1 MVEHQTV
8 ALGVAG
14 SNPVGR
20 LLRIAIVGAT
30 GLVGRKILEV
40 LEERFWKEN
49 PEIIPLA
56 SQKSAGKTLYFLNKP
71 IKVLP
76 LEYEIPEVD
85 YALFSAGS
93 EISKKFA
100 PLFVEK
106 GAVVIDNSSAF
117 RLDEKVPL
125 VVPEVN
131 PEDIKNHKGIISNP
145 NCSTIQMVVF
155 LKPLLDAF
163 GIEEVF
169 VATYQSVS
177 GAGMKGLM
185 ALNEEERGGIYDDTP
200 FPTRIYR
207 NVIPQIGDFLEG
219 YSTEEWKM
227 IKESKKI
234 LKSDIKIYPTTVR
247 VPVEVGHSE
256 AITVILKSS
265 PSLEDVYQV
274 LEKAKGLKV
283 LRDGYS
289 TPIDIEDKDYVVA
302 SRLRFSPDNSKA
314 LSAWVVANNL
324 RKGAA
329 TNAVQI
335 LEFLIK
341 GGLE

>member
-1 MVEHQTV
+1 LH
-8 ALGVAG
+8 
-14 SNPVGR
+14 
-20 LLRIAIVGAT
+20 
-30 GLVGRKILEV
+30 
-40 LEERFWKEN
+40 
-49 PEIIPLA
+49 
-56 SQKSAGKTLYFLNKP
+56 FLNKT

-100 PLFVEK
+100 PLFVER

-117 RLDEKVPL
+117 RLDERVPL

-145 NCSTIQMVVF
+145 NCSTIQMVAF

-207 NVIPQIGDFLEG
+207 NVIPQIGDFFEG

-227 IKESKKI
+227 IKETKKI
-234 LKSDIKIYPTTVR
+234 LKSDIKVYPTTVR

-265 PSLEDVYQV
+265 PSIEDVYEV
-274 LEKAKGLKV
+274 LERAKGLKV

-289 TPIDIEDKDYVVA
+289 TPIDVEDKDYVVV
-302 SRLRFSPDNSKA
+302 SRLRFNPDNSRA
-314 LSAWVVANNL
+314 LSAWVVADNL

-335 LEFLIK
+335 LELLIK

>member
-1 MVEHQTV
+1 V

-14 SNPVGR
+14 SNPVR
-20 LLRIAIVGAT
+20 RPLKIAVVGAT

-40 LEERFWKEN
+40 LEERLWREN

-56 SQKSAGKTLYFLNKP
+56 SKRSEGKVVEFLGKKIEVIP
-71 IKVLP
+71 I
-76 LEYEIPEVD
+76 EYGIPNVD
-85 YALFSAGS
+85 FAIFSAGS
-93 EISKKFA
+93 DVARTYA

-117 RLDEKVPL
+117 RLEPDVPL

-131 PEDIKNHKGIISNP
+131 PEEAFNHRGIISNP

-155 LKPLLDAF
+155 LKPLLSAF

-169 VATYQSVS
+169 VATYQAVS
-177 GAGMKGLM
+177 GAGMRGLI
-185 ALNEEERGGIYDDTP
+185 ALNEEEKGGIFDETP

-207 NVIPQIGDFLEG
+207 NVIPQIGEFSEG

-227 IKESKKI
+227 IRETKKI
-234 LKSDIKIYPTTVR
+234 LKSDIKVYPTTVR
-247 VPVEVGHSE
+247 VPVEIGHSE
-256 AITVILKSS
+256 AITVILRSS
-265 PSLEDVYQV
+265 PSLSDVYDV
-274 LEKAKGLKV
+274 LEKQEGLKV
-283 LRDGYS
+283 LRDGFA
-289 TPIDIEDKDYVVA
+289 TPIDVEDKDFVVA
-302 SRLRFSPDNSKA
+302 SRIRFSPENPRA
-314 LSAWVVANNL
+314 LSAWVVADNL

-335 LEFLIK
+335 LQLLI
-341 GGLE
+341 GGLG

>member
-1 MVEHQTV
+1 M
-8 ALGVAG
+8 
-14 SNPVGR
+14 
-20 LLRIAIVGAT
+20 RIAIVGAT
-30 GLVGRKILEV
+30 GLVGRKMLEV
-40 LEERFWKEN
+40 LEERLWKEN

-56 SQKSAGKTLYFLNKP
+56 SEKSAGKTLHFLNKT

-100 PLFVEK
+100 PLFVER

-117 RLDEKVPL
+117 RLDERVPL

-145 NCSTIQMVVF
+145 NCSTIQMVAF

-207 NVIPQIGDFLEG
+207 NVIPQIGDFFEG

-227 IKESKKI
+227 IKETKKI
-234 LKSDIKIYPTTVR
+234 LKSDIKVYPTTVR

-265 PSLEDVYQV
+265 PSIEDVYEV
-274 LEKAKGLKV
+274 LERAKGLKV

-289 TPIDIEDKDYVVA
+289 TPIDVEDKDYVVV
-302 SRLRFSPDNSKA
+302 SRLRFNPDNSRA
-314 LSAWVVANNL
+314 LSAWVVADNL

-335 LEFLIK
+335 LELLIK

>member
-1 MVEHQTV
+1 M
-8 ALGVAG
+8 
-14 SNPVGR
+14 
-20 LLRIAIVGAT
+20 
-30 GLVGRKILEV
+30 LEV
-40 LEERFWKEN
+40 LEERLWKEN

-56 SQKSAGKTLYFLNKP
+56 SEKSAGKTLHFLNKT

-100 PLFVEK
+100 PLFVES

-117 RLDEKVPL
+117 RLDERVPL

-145 NCSTIQMVVF
+145 NCSTIQMVAF

-207 NVIPQIGDFLEG
+207 NVIPQIGDFFEG

-227 IKESKKI
+227 IKETKKI
-234 LKSDIKIYPTTVR
+234 LKSDIKVYPTTVR

-265 PSLEDVYQV
+265 PSIEDVYEV
-274 LEKAKGLKV
+274 LERAKGLKV

-289 TPIDIEDKDYVVA
+289 TPIDVEDKDYVVV
-302 SRLRFSPDNSKA
+302 SRLRFNPDNSRA
-314 LSAWVVANNL
+314 LSAWVVADNL

-335 LEFLIK
+335 LELLIK

>member
-1 MVEHQTV
+1 M
-8 ALGVAG
+8 
-14 SNPVGR
+14 
-20 LLRIAIVGAT
+20 
-30 GLVGRKILEV
+30 LEV
-40 LEERFWKEN
+40 LEERLWKEN

-56 SQKSAGKTLYFLNKP
+56 SEKSAGKTLHFLNKT

-100 PLFVEK
+100 PLFVER

-117 RLDEKVPL
+117 RLDERVPL

-145 NCSTIQMVVF
+145 NCSTIQMVAF

-207 NVIPQIGDFLEG
+207 NVIPQIGDFFEG
-219 YSTEEWKM
+219 YSTE
-227 IKESKKI
+227 
-234 LKSDIKIYPTTVR
+234 
-247 VPVEVGHSE
+247 
-256 AITVILKSS
+256 
-265 PSLEDVYQV
+265 
-274 LEKAKGLKV
+274 
-283 LRDGYS
+283 
-289 TPIDIEDKDYVVA
+289 
-302 SRLRFSPDNSKA
+302 
-314 LSAWVVANNL
+314 
-324 RKGAA
+324 
-329 TNAVQI
+329 
-335 LEFLIK
+335 
-341 GGLE
+341 